1 MAKYLFYKINL
12 SYSSVRSLATKFINL
27 SKKDEEAT
35 RNRQVGGAMKL
46 LIRIFFKPLLWILE
60 VVKFILFLC
69 LILKSISIFVSAIS
83 YSRVGDPY
91 KTQVRGIMFE
101 CWAG

>member
-46 LIRIFFKPLLWILE
+46 LIRIFF
-60 VVKFILFLC
+60 
-69 LILKSISIFVSAIS
+69 
-83 YSRVGDPY
+83 
-91 KTQVRGIMFE
+91 
-101 CWAG
+101 